1 MPFYEYSCGSCG
13 HELEALQ
20 RLSAEP
26 LVDCP
31 VCGAAALR
39 KKVSAAAFRLKGTG
53 WYETDFKDSGKPKTE
68 GDDKTDGN
76 KDSKADGKHDDKA
89 DGKKEAA
96 TDASSAKSSDS
107 ATDGG
112 KSTASSPTDSDKS
125 SGKTQGTSAKK
136 DSGSTS
142 ASAGTD

>member
-1 MPFYEYSCGSCG
+1 MPFYEYSCESCG

-31 VCGAAALR
+31 ACGAAALR

-76 KDSKADGKHDDKA
+76 KDSKADGKQ
-89 DGKKEAA
+89 EAA
-96 TDASSAKSSDS
+96 TDDSSAKSSDG

-112 KSTASSPTDSDKS
+112 KSTASSPADSDKS
-125 SGKTQGTSAKK
+125 SGKSQGTSAKK
-136 DSGSTS
+136 DSDSTS
-142 ASAGTD
+142 ASTGTD

>member
-1 MPFYEYSCGSCG
+1 MPFYEYSCESCG

-31 VCGAAALR
+31 ACGAAALR

-68 GDDKTDGN
+68 GDDKTDSN
-76 KDSKADGKHDDKA
+76 KDSKADGKQ
-89 DGKKEAA
+89 EAA
-96 TDASSAKSSDS
+96 TDDSSAKSSDS

-125 SGKTQGTSAKK
+125 SGKSQGTSAKK
-136 DSGSTS
+136 DGGSTS
-142 ASAGTD
+142 ASTGTD

>member
-1 MPFYEYSCGSCG
+1 MPFYEYSCESCG
-13 HELEALQ
+13 HELEVLQ

-31 VCGAAALR
+31 ACSAAALR

-68 GDDKTDGN
+68 GDDKTDGK
-76 KDSKADGKHDDKA
+76 KDAKV

-96 TDASSAKSSDS
+96 ASDSTAKSSNGE
-107 ATDGG
+107 TDGG
-112 KSTASSPTDSDKS
+112 KSTASSSADSSKSGDKS
-125 SGKTQGTSAKK
+125 QGTPAKK

-142 ASAGTD
+142 ASTGTD

>member
-1 MPFYEYSCGSCG
+1 MPFYEYSCESCG

-31 VCGAAALR
+31 ACGAAALR

-76 KDSKADGKHDDKA
+76 KDSKADGKQ
-89 DGKKEAA
+89 EAA
-96 TDASSAKSSDS
+96 TDDSSAKSSDS

-112 KSTASSPTDSDKS
+112 KSTASSPADSDKS
-125 SGKTQGTSAKK
+125 SGKPQGTSAKK

>member
-1 MPFYEYSCGSCG
+1 MPFYEYSCESCG

-31 VCGAAALR
+31 ACGAAALR

-76 KDSKADGKHDDKA
+76 KDSKADGK
-89 DGKKEAA
+89 KEAA
-96 TDASSAKSSDS
+96 TDDSSPKSSDS

-112 KSTASSPTDSDKS
+112 KSTASSPADGDKS
-125 SGKTQGTSAKK
+125 SGKSQGTSAKK

-142 ASAGTD
+142 ASTGTD

>member
-1 MPFYEYSCGSCG
+1 MPFYEYSCESCG

-31 VCGAAALR
+31 ACGAAALR

-68 GDDKTDGN
+68 GN
-76 KDSKADGKHDDKA
+76 KDSKA

-96 TDASSAKSSDS
+96 TDDSSAKSSDS

-125 SGKTQGTSAKK
+125 SGKSQGTSAKK

>member
-31 VCGAAALR
+31 ACGAAALR

-68 GDDKTDGN
+68 GDDKADGN
-76 KDSKADGKHDDKA
+76 KDSKADGK
-89 DGKKEAA
+89 KEAA
-96 TDASSAKSSDS
+96 TDDSSAKSSDS

-125 SGKTQGTSAKK
+125 SGKSQETSAKK

>member
-1 MPFYEYSCGSCG
+1 MPFYEYSCESCG
-13 HELEALQ
+13 HELDALQ

-31 VCGAAALR
+31 ACGAAALR

-76 KDSKADGKHDDKA
+76 KDSKADGKQ
-89 DGKKEAA
+89 EAA
-96 TDASSAKSSDS
+96 TDDSSAKSSDS

-125 SGKTQGTSAKK
+125 SGKSQGTSAKK
-136 DSGSTS
+136 DSDSTS
-142 ASAGTD
+142 ASTGTD

>member
-1 MPFYEYSCGSCG
+1 MPFYEYSCESCG

-20 RLSAEP
+20 RLSVEP

-31 VCGAAALR
+31 ACGAAALR

-76 KDSKADGKHDDKA
+76 KDSKADGKQ
-89 DGKKEAA
+89 EAA
-96 TDASSAKSSDS
+96 TDDSSAKSSDS

-112 KSTASSPTDSDKS
+112 KSTASSPADSDKS
-125 SGKTQGTSAKK
+125 SGKSQGTSAKK
-136 DSGSTS
+136 DSDSSS
-142 ASAGTD
+142 ASTGTD

>member
-1 MPFYEYSCGSCG
+1 MPFYEYSCESCG

-31 VCGAAALR
+31 ACGAAALR

-76 KDSKADGKHDDKA
+76 KDSKADGKQK
-89 DGKKEAA
+89 AA
-96 TDASSAKSSDS
+96 TDDSSAKSSDS

-112 KSTASSPTDSDKS
+112 KSTASSPADSDKS
-125 SGKTQGTSAKK
+125 SGKSQGTSAKK
-136 DSGSTS
+136 DSDSSS
-142 ASAGTD
+142 ASTGTD

>member
-31 VCGAAALR
+31 ACGAAALR

-53 WYETDFKDSGKPKTE
+53 WYETDFKDSGKPKAE

-76 KDSKADGKHDDKA
+76 KDSKADGK
-89 DGKKEAA
+89 KEAA
-96 TDASSAKSSDS
+96 TDDSSAKSTDS

-125 SGKTQGTSAKK
+125 SGKSQGTSAKK

>member
-31 VCGAAALR
+31 ACGAAALR

-76 KDSKADGKHDDKA
+76 KDSKADGKQ
-89 DGKKEAA
+89 EAA
-96 TDASSAKSSDS
+96 TDDSSAKSSDS

-112 KSTASSPTDSDKS
+112 KSTASSPADSDKS
-125 SGKTQGTSAKK
+125 SGKSQGTSAKK
-136 DSGSTS
+136 DSDSSS

>member
-31 VCGAAALR
+31 ACGAAALR

-76 KDSKADGKHDDKA
+76 KDSKADGK
-89 DGKKEAA
+89 KEAA
-96 TDASSAKSSDS
+96 TDDSSAKSSDS

-125 SGKTQGTSAKK
+125 SGKSQGTSAKK
-136 DSGSTS
+136 DSGSTG

>member
-1 MPFYEYSCGSCG
+1 MPFYEYSCESCG
-13 HELEALQ
+13 HELEVLQ

-31 VCGAAALR
+31 ACSAAALR

-68 GDDKTDGN
+68 GDDKTDGK
-76 KDSKADGKHDDKA
+76 KDAKV

-96 TDASSAKSSDS
+96 TSDS
-107 ATDGG
+107 TAKRATVRLTGG
-112 KSTASSPTDSDKS
+112 NRPLPRLRTVARAATSPK
-125 SGKTQGTSAKK
+125 GFPAKK
-136 DSGSTS
+136 DGGSTS
-142 ASAGTD
+142 ASTGTD

>member
-1 MPFYEYSCGSCG
+1 MPFYEYSCESCG

-31 VCGAAALR
+31 ACGAAALR

-76 KDSKADGKHDDKA
+76 KDSKADGK
-89 DGKKEAA
+89 KEAA
-96 TDASSAKSSDS
+96 TDGNRPLPRLRTVTRAAASPKGLRPRKI
-107 ATDGG
+107 ATRPVPVLG
-112 KSTASSPTDSDKS
+112 PTEH
-125 SGKTQGTSAKK
+125 
-136 DSGSTS
+136 GSMQERLV
-142 ASAGTD
+142 

>member
-1 MPFYEYSCGSCG
+1 MPFYEYSCESCG

-31 VCGAAALR
+31 ACGAAALR

-76 KDSKADGKHDDKA
+76 KDSKADGKQ
-89 DGKKEAA
+89 EAA
-96 TDASSAKSSDS
+96 TDDSSAKSS
-107 ATDGG
+107 DGG
-112 KSTASSPTDSDKS
+112 KSTASSPADSDKS
-125 SGKTQGTSAKK
+125 SGKSQGTSAKK
-136 DSGSTS
+136 DSDSTS
-142 ASAGTD
+142 ASTGTD

>member
-1 MPFYEYSCGSCG
+1 MPFYEYSCESCG
-13 HELEALQ
+13 HGLEALQ

-31 VCGAAALR
+31 ACGAAALR

-68 GDDKTDGN
+68 GDDKTDGK
-76 KDSKADGKHDDKA
+76 KDSKADGKQ
-89 DGKKEAA
+89 EAA
-96 TDASSAKSSDS
+96 TDDASAKTSNS

-125 SGKTQGTSAKK
+125 SGKSQGTSAKK
-136 DSGSTS
+136 DGGSTS
-142 ASAGTD
+142 ASTGTD

>member
-31 VCGAAALR
+31 ACGAAALR

-76 KDSKADGKHDDKA
+76 KDSKADGK
-89 DGKKEAA
+89 KEAA
-96 TDASSAKSSDS
+96 TDDSSAKSSDS
-107 ATDGG
+107 PTYGG
-112 KSTASSPTDSDKS
+112 KSIASSPTDSDKS
-125 SGKTQGTSAKK
+125 SGKSQGTSAKK

>member
-1 MPFYEYSCGSCG
+1 MPFYEYSCESCG

-31 VCGAAALR
+31 ACGAAALR

-68 GDDKTDGN
+68 GDDKTDSN
-76 KDSKADGKHDDKA
+76 KDSKADGKQ
-89 DGKKEAA
+89 EAA
-96 TDASSAKSSDS
+96 TDDSSAKSSDS

-112 KSTASSPTDSDKS
+112 KSTASSPADSDKS
-125 SGKTQGTSAKK
+125 SGKSQGTSAKK
-136 DSGSTS
+136 DSDSTS
-142 ASAGTD
+142 ASTGTD

>member
-1 MPFYEYSCGSCG
+1 MPFYEYSCESCG

-31 VCGAAALR
+31 ACGAAALR

-76 KDSKADGKHDDKA
+76 KDSKADGKQK
-89 DGKKEAA
+89 AA
-96 TDASSAKSSDS
+96 TDDSSAKSSDS

-112 KSTASSPTDSDKS
+112 KSTASPPADSDKS
-125 SGKTQGTSAKK
+125 SGKSQGTSAKK
-136 DSGSTS
+136 DSDSSS
-142 ASAGTD
+142 ASTGTD

>member
-31 VCGAAALR
+31 ACGAAALR

-76 KDSKADGKHDDKA
+76 KDSKADGK
-89 DGKKEAA
+89 KEAA
-96 TDASSAKSSDS
+96 TDDSSAKSSDS

-112 KSTASSPTDSDKS
+112 KSTASSPADSDKS
-125 SGKTQGTSAKK
+125 SGKSQRTSAKK
-136 DSGSTS
+136 DGGSTS
-142 ASAGTD
+142 ASTGTD

>member
-1 MPFYEYSCGSCG
+1 MPFYEYSCGTCG

-31 VCGAAALR
+31 ACGAAALR

-53 WYETDFKDSGKPKTE
+53 WYETDFKDSGKSKTD
-68 GDDKTDGN
+68 GDDKTDGK
-76 KDSKADGKHDDKA
+76 KDSKADGKQ
-89 DGKKEAA
+89 EAA
-96 TDASSAKSSDS
+96 TDDSSAKSSDS

-112 KSTASSPTDSDKS
+112 KSTASSPADSDKS
-125 SGKTQGTSAKK
+125 SGKSQGTSAKK

>member
-1 MPFYEYSCGSCG
+1 MPFYEYSCESCG

-31 VCGAAALR
+31 ACGAAALR

-76 KDSKADGKHDDKA
+76 KDSKADSKQ
-89 DGKKEAA
+89 EAA
-96 TDASSAKSSDS
+96 TDDSSAKSSDS

-112 KSTASSPTDSDKS
+112 KSTASSPADSDKS
-125 SGKTQGTSAKK
+125 SGKSQGTSVKK

>member
-31 VCGAAALR
+31 ACGAAALR

-76 KDSKADGKHDDKA
+76 KDSKADGK
-89 DGKKEAA
+89 KEAA
-96 TDASSAKSSDS
+96 TDDSSAKSSDS

-125 SGKTQGTSAKK
+125 SGKSQGTSTKK

>member
-31 VCGAAALR
+31 ACGAAALR

-76 KDSKADGKHDDKA
+76 KDSKADGK
-89 DGKKEAA
+89 KEAA
-96 TDASSAKSSDS
+96 TDDSSAKSSDS
-107 ATDGG
+107 PTDGG
-112 KSTASSPTDSDKS
+112 KSIASSPADSDKS
-125 SGKTQGTSAKK
+125 SGKSQGTSAKK

>member
-1 MPFYEYSCGSCG
+1 MPFYEYSCESCG

-31 VCGAAALR
+31 ACGAAALR

-76 KDSKADGKHDDKA
+76 KDSKADGKQ
-89 DGKKEAA
+89 EAA
-96 TDASSAKSSDS
+96 TDDSSAKSSDS

-112 KSTASSPTDSDKS
+112 KSTASSPADSDKS
-125 SGKTQGTSAKK
+125 SGKSQGTSAKK
-136 DSGSTS
+136 DSDSTS

>member
-1 MPFYEYSCGSCG
+1 MPFYEYSCESCG

-31 VCGAAALR
+31 ACGAAALR

-76 KDSKADGKHDDKA
+76 KDSKADSKQ
-89 DGKKEAA
+89 EAA
-96 TDASSAKSSDS
+96 TDDSSAKSSDS

-112 KSTASSPTDSDKS
+112 KSTASSPADSDKS
-125 SGKTQGTSAKK
+125 SGKSQGTSAKK
-136 DSGSTS
+136 DSDSTS
-142 ASAGTD
+142 ASTGTD

>member
-31 VCGAAALR
+31 ACGAAALR

-76 KDSKADGKHDDKA
+76 KDSKADGK
-89 DGKKEAA
+89 KEAA
-96 TDASSAKSSDS
+96 TDDSSAKSSDS

-125 SGKTQGTSAKK
+125 SGKSQGTSAKK

-142 ASAGTD
+142 ASTGTD

>member
-31 VCGAAALR
+31 ACGTAALR

-76 KDSKADGKHDDKA
+76 KDSKADGK
-89 DGKKEAA
+89 KEAA
-96 TDASSAKSSDS
+96 TDDSSAKSSDS

-125 SGKTQGTSAKK
+125 SGKSQGTSAKK

>member
-31 VCGAAALR
+31 ACGAAALR

-76 KDSKADGKHDDKA
+76 KDSKADGK
-89 DGKKEAA
+89 KEAA
-96 TDASSAKSSDS
+96 TDDSSAKSSDS

-112 KSTASSPTDSDKS
+112 KSTASSPADSDKS
-125 SGKTQGTSAKK
+125 SGKSQGTSAKK

>member
-1 MPFYEYSCGSCG
+1 MPFYEYSCESCG

-31 VCGAAALR
+31 ACGAAALR

-76 KDSKADGKHDDKA
+76 KDSKADGK
-89 DGKKEAA
+89 KEAA
-96 TDASSAKSSDS
+96 TDDSSAKSSDS
-107 ATDGG
+107 PTDGG

-125 SGKTQGTSAKK
+125 SGKSQGTSAKK

>member
-1 MPFYEYSCGSCG
+1 MPFYEYSCESCG

-31 VCGAAALR
+31 ACGAAALR

-68 GDDKTDGN
+68 GDDKADGN
-76 KDSKADGKHDDKA
+76 KDSKADGKQ
-89 DGKKEAA
+89 EAA
-96 TDASSAKSSDS
+96 TDDSSAKSSDG

-112 KSTASSPTDSDKS
+112 KSTASSPADSDKS
-125 SGKTQGTSAKK
+125 SGKSQGTSAKK
-136 DSGSTS
+136 DSDSTS
-142 ASAGTD
+142 ASTGTD

>member
-31 VCGAAALR
+31 ACGAAALR

-53 WYETDFKDSGKPKTE
+53 WYETDFKDSGKPKTD

-76 KDSKADGKHDDKA
+76 KDSKA

-125 SGKTQGTSAKK
+125 SGKSQGTSAKK

>member
-1 MPFYEYSCGSCG
+1 MPFYEYSCESCG

-31 VCGAAALR
+31 ACGAAALR

-53 WYETDFKDSGKPKTE
+53 WYETDFKDSGKSKTD
-68 GDDKTDGN
+68 GDDKTDGK
-76 KDSKADGKHDDKA
+76 KDSKADGKQ
-89 DGKKEAA
+89 EAA
-96 TDASSAKSSDS
+96 TDDSSAKSSDS

-112 KSTASSPTDSDKS
+112 KSTASSPADSDKS
-125 SGKTQGTSAKK
+125 SGKSQGTSAKK
-136 DSGSTS
+136 DSDSSS
-142 ASAGTD
+142 ASTGTD

>member
-1 MPFYEYSCGSCG
+1 MPFYEYSCESCG

-20 RLSAEP
+20 RLSSEP

-31 VCGAAALR
+31 ACGAAALR

-76 KDSKADGKHDDKA
+76 KDSKADGKQ
-89 DGKKEAA
+89 EAA
-96 TDASSAKSSDS
+96 TDDSSAKSSDS

-112 KSTASSPTDSDKS
+112 KSTASSPADSDKS
-125 SGKTQGTSAKK
+125 SGKSQGTSAKK
-136 DSGSTS
+136 DSDSSS
-142 ASAGTD
+142 ASAGID

>member
-31 VCGAAALR
+31 ACGAAALR

-76 KDSKADGKHDDKA
+76 KDSKADGK
-89 DGKKEAA
+89 KEAA
-96 TDASSAKSSDS
+96 TGDSSAKSSDS
-107 ATDGG
+107 PTDGG

-125 SGKTQGTSAKK
+125 SGKSQGTSAKK